1 MSNIDPQSSIIQFLC
16 AELSYQPSL
25 VRAQIVAQLG
35 DIANEA
41 AVPTL
46 MDAIQRDPDMVVR
59 KLAVK
64 ALGNIYQKIAE
75 QQTRNESI
83 AELQQI
89 IASFST
95 KYPDLNNANIADVI
109 DAEFTTIQNN
119 DPQKWQKL
127 KDVLSVIFAG
137 GTEAVKIV
145 IPVAGIPIEV
155 SKKLYEIWKNNR
167 TS

>member
-1 MSNIDPQSSIIQFLC
+1 VSRF
-16 AELSYQPSL
+16 
-25 VRAQIVAQLG
+25 
-35 DIANEA
+35 
-41 AVPTL
+41 
-46 MDAIQRDPDMVVR
+46 
-59 KLAVK
+59 KL
-64 ALGNIYQKIAE
+64 LP

-83 AELQQI
+83 VELQQI

-95 KYPDLNNANIADVI
+95 KYPDLDNVNIEDVI

-145 IPVAGIPIEV
+145 VPVAGIPIEV
-155 SKKLYEIWKNNR
+155 SKKLYEIWKKQR
-167 TS
+167 SL

>member
-1 MSNIDPQSSIIQFLC
+1 MSNIDPQSSIVQFLC
-16 AELSYQPSL
+16 GELPYQPPL
-25 VRAQIVAQLG
+25 VRAEIVAQLG

-41 AVPTL
+41 AIPTL
-46 MDAIQRDPDMVVR
+46 MDAIQRDPDMVIR
-59 KLAVK
+59 QLAVK
-64 ALGNIYQKIAE
+64 ALGHIYQKIAE

-89 IASFST
+89 VTSFST

-145 IPVAGIPIEV
+145 VPVAGIPIEV

-167 TS
+167 SS

>member
-1 MSNIDPQSSIIQFLC
+1 
-16 AELSYQPSL
+16 
-25 VRAQIVAQLG
+25 
-35 DIANEA
+35 
-41 AVPTL
+41 
-46 MDAIQRDPDMVVR
+46 MDAIQRDPDIVVR
-59 KLAVK
+59 QLAVK
-64 ALGNIYQKIAE
+64 ALGYIYQKIAE

-83 AELQQI
+83 VELQQI

-95 KYPDLNNANIADVI
+95 KYPDLDNVNIEDVI

-145 IPVAGIPIEV
+145 VPVAGIPIEV
-155 SKKLYEIWKNNR
+155 SKKLYEIWKKQR
-167 TS
+167 SL

>member
-1 MSNIDPQSSIIQFLC
+1 MSNIDPQSSIVQFLC
-16 AELSYQPSL
+16 AELPYQPPL
-25 VRAQIVAQLG
+25 VRAEIVAQLG
-35 DIANEA
+35 NIANEA
-41 AVPTL
+41 AIPTL
-46 MDAIQRDPDMVVR
+46 MDAIQRDPDIVVR
-59 KLAVK
+59 QLAVK
-64 ALGNIYQKIAE
+64 ALGYIYQKIAE

-83 AELQQI
+83 VELQQI

-95 KYPDLNNANIADVI
+95 KYPDLDNVNIEDVI

-155 SKKLYEIWKNNR
+155 SKKPYEIWKKQR
-167 TS
+167 SL

>member
-1 MSNIDPQSSIIQFLC
+1 MPNIDPQSSIVQFLC
-16 AELSYQPSL
+16 VELPYQPPL
-25 VRAQIVAQLG
+25 VRAEIIAQLG

-41 AVPTL
+41 AIPTL

-59 KLAVK
+59 QLAVK
-64 ALGNIYQKIAE
+64 ALGRIYQKTAE
-75 QQTRNESI
+75 QQTRNQSI
-83 AELQQI
+83 TELQQI

-95 KYPDLNNANIADVI
+95 KYPDLNNANIEDVI

-119 DPQKWQKL
+119 DPQKWKKL

-145 IPVAGIPIEV
+145 VPVAGIPIEV
-155 SKKLYEIWKNNR
+155 SKKLYEIWKNQR
-167 TS
+167 SS

>member
-1 MSNIDPQSSIIQFLC
+1 MSNIDPQSSIVQFLC
-16 AELSYQPSL
+16 AELPYQPPL
-25 VRAQIVAQLG
+25 VRAEIVAQLG
-35 DIANEA
+35 NIANEA
-41 AVPTL
+41 AIPTL
-46 MDAIQRDPDMVVR
+46 MDAIQRDPDIVVR
-59 KLAVK
+59 QLAVK
-64 ALGNIYQKIAE
+64 ALGYIYQKIAE

-83 AELQQI
+83 VELQQI

-95 KYPDLNNANIADVI
+95 KYPDLDNVNIEDVI

-155 SKKLYEIWKNNR
+155 SKKLYEIWKKQR
-167 TS
+167 SL